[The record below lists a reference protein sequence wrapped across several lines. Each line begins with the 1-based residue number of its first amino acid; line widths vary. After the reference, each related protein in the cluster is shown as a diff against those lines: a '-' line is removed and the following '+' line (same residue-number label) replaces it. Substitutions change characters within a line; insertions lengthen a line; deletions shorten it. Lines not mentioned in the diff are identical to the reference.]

1 MASRCSINPSA
12 LSTPLDLP
20 SVEVGNSC
28 KARRLFT
35 EVNGA
40 VPLIAFDASV
50 SSGPRAAIIFYE
62 ECLKINPQNSQALN
76 NIAPAYYSI
85 KEYKKAE
92 DAIRLSIQLSPKT
105 KYQHMFLSS
114 LLLQNQRL
122 TEGWEEYKWSH
133 YGNNFNLTVKSN
145 NIPYWNGECLKGKK
159 IFVCGEQGIGDEILF
174 TWQYKNLIKDAEKVG
189 ISCQSRLVPLFRN
202 SFPKAQVD
210 QYYFKV
216 NRELDIEYMYFPD
229 FDLSEYDYQIIAGE
243 VATHYWKDYKDIK
256 AINGSALSPSK
267 EKIAIWKKRIEDLPN
282 DISVGIGLEKRA
294 YVS

>member
-12 LSTPLDLP
+12 LSTPFDLP
-20 SVEVGNSC
+20 SVEVGNSY

-92 DAIRLSIQLSPKT
+92 DAIRLSIKLSPKP

-114 LLLQNQRL
+114 LLLQDQRL
-122 TEGWEEYKWSH
+122 TEGWKEYKWSH

-159 IFVCGEQGIGDEILF
+159 YLFVA
-174 TWQYKNLIKDAEKVG
+174 NKV
-189 ISCQSRLVPLFRN
+189 
-202 SFPKAQVD
+202 
-210 QYYFKV
+210 
-216 NRELDIEYMYFPD
+216 
-229 FDLSEYDYQIIAGE
+229 
-243 VATHYWKDYKDIK
+243 
-256 AINGSALSPSK
+256 
-267 EKIAIWKKRIEDLPN
+267 
-282 DISVGIGLEKRA
+282 
-294 YVS
+294 